1 MSIET
6 NYGAAN
12 LRFTFAL
19 EIDGFPFR
27 YYSHEAPQSIGASFT
42 ESRAILDVSDSSS
55 RLDLVDGIA
64 ETGSVTVR
72 LRYGDNTSDL
82 LRVGQRGATNATY
95 LAAEIESAAAGTNE
109 VITVDDS
116 SWVSIGDTIWIG
128 QEALLVNS
136 VPTGTTINVDRG
148 HLLSETQWHRIDTET
163 QTRPIV
169 TSECVA
175 FRTRRCRLR
184 AYAVRGSTVDATGID
199 IIRGFIDETPR
210 LSDDGLTIE
219 VSIAPDSARLEQKL
233 PSEQAKLSTTL
244 VQGEHAFAGAPMSI
258 TVTFDV
264 PKGVALSGRTG
275 SDIVAGTFTAG
286 SGGNRAERNA
296 AAADAMFDTTWGP
309 SNDRSGRI
317 EGDIG
322 NGSWRFSNIDT
333 VNHEFTLANYGN
345 LASDDRQFKN
355 SHLRHDATT
364 TFYAGGALTL
374 ERWPDVLLSNWNA
387 DLRPSTVAAF
397 DGAFGDVTLDAG
409 GVRLVGN
416 ANYGELGCTIPGR
429 VYLDLWGSEPRPE
442 PDGPDDENAGPERRF
457 VIGEE
462 EDTSTLNGKSF
473 PIGGIATAFYQY
485 GEQYILVADN
495 IIADSALPAVVRID
509 AYAPKYGQVITQLV
523 SIISITPGALSSG
536 ETGYAYEI
544 EGGSATLRYIDA
556 DINEA
561 PDMVTP
567 YPASF
572 ADFAFLSPDERAK
585 IQPILATGESADLP
599 GTVLELLQSKYGD
612 GVRGTADTLTDGLGL
627 RSAIELDE
635 DTFDR
640 ATTSPGLDQTA
651 FVFDEESSVHD
662 IIGPMLRAAGYALTP
677 RLSLANGRRLLSLV
691 PMRRAS
697 AVQSRLALTRDDF
710 ISEPSVASIT
720 DDEVVNRI
728 TYQAPGDSG
737 VRVEFRDVDSIGRN
751 GERRTQDEELIG
763 FKPTGDTIGNAAAT
777 MQPIALRRFALV
789 GTPRRVIRG
798 SVRLGLGLLMDP
810 GDVVTLTHSDALD
823 YTGRRGLASAPM
835 LVVAVRRDFESATAE
850 LDLVY
855 HGANLSGFAPSL
867 EVVSIINASTVEV
880 APNRHTQTANPVN
893 GEAIEDL
900 SYWSTGDVALMVSDP
915 LGAGWPAGYERTVD
929 SIDIAVSEIT
939 FTAAHGLSVGDYIRP
954 ASYTSASAAH
964 QAYAYLSDG
973 SEISAGVV
981 TLEHD

>member
-6 NYGAAN
+6 NYSAAN
-12 LRFTFAL
+12 LRLTYEL
-19 EIDGFPFR
+19 EVDGFKWR
-27 YYSHEAPQSIGASFT
+27 YYSHEAPASVANFT
-42 ESRAILDVSDSSS
+42 QARAILEISDSSS

-72 LRYGDNTSDL
+72 LQYAGNTSGL
-82 LRVGQRGATNATY
+82 LRVGQRGATSATY

-109 VITVDDS
+109 IITVDDS
-116 SWVSIGDTIWIG
+116 SWVSVGDTIWIG
-128 QEALLVNS
+128 QEALYVNS
-136 VPTGTTINVDRG
+136 VPTGTTIDVDRG

-184 AYAVRGSTVDATGID
+184 AYRVRGTAVDSTGID

-219 VSIAPDSARLEQKL
+219 VTIAPDSARLQQKL
-233 PSEQAKLSTTL
+233 PSEQGAASAGL
-244 VQGEHAFAGAPMSI
+244 VHGEHYFTGSSAGVTLFYEVPDGAAFAGTSPSAANRDARTFEPGI
-258 TVTFDV
+258 DADEAGQVT
-264 PKGVALSGRTG
+264 
-275 SDIVAGTFTAG
+275 DII
-286 SGGNRAERNA
+286 
-296 AAADAMFDTTWGP
+296 DAMFDTAWGTED
-309 SNDRSGRI
+309 DRSGRVVFKNHGKNRPI
-317 EGDIG
+317 T
-322 NGSWRFSNIDT
+322 NIDT
-333 VNHEFTLANYGN
+333 ANDEITVDGGIFLLN
-345 LASDDRQFKN
+345 TFKFKN
-355 SHLRHDATT
+355 P
-364 TFYAGGALTL
+364 TL
-374 ERWPDVLLSNWNA
+374 GHSKSSTWYDGTAASLELWPQVMLEVWNA
-387 DLRPSTVAAF
+387 DLRPSSIAQADDGAFADVTLGPAAVRVVGNAAF
-397 DGAFGDVTLDAG
+397 DEIRVTLPARPYADWGNGADAAATFSVG
-409 GVRLVGN
+409 G
-416 ANYGELGCTIPGR
+416 
-429 VYLDLWGSEPRPE
+429 
-442 PDGPDDENAGPERRF
+442 EN
-457 VIGEE
+457 E
-462 EDTSTLNGKSF
+462 EDASIGAAFSTS
-473 PIGGIATAFYQY
+473 GIATGFYQS
-485 GEQYILVADN
+485 GETQILLSDN
-495 IIADSALPAVVRID
+495 LAGSGSLPMWVRID
-509 AYAPKYGQVITQLV
+509 AYVPAVQAVATQVVQVTAITSQ
-523 SIISITPGALSSG
+523 ALSSG
-536 ETGYAYEI
+536 DTGYRYTIEPFTAFAWESTDVDIITDRAYYA
-544 EGGSATLRYIDA
+544 GAFPL
-556 DINEA
+556 
-561 PDMVTP
+561 
-567 YPASF
+567 SF
-572 ADFAFLSPDERAK
+572 CDFDYLSPDERCK
-585 IQPILATGESADLP
+585 VTPILMTGESADLP

-612 GVRGTADTLTDGLGL
+612 GVRGTSDVLTDGLGL
-627 RSAIELDE
+627 VSNSQVDPT
-635 DTFDR
+635 TFDR
-640 ATTSPGLDQTA
+640 ATTPPGLDQTA

-737 VRVEFRDVDSIGRN
+737 IRVEFRDVDSIGRN

-763 FKPTGDTIGNAAAT
+763 FVPTGDTIGNAAAT

-798 SVRLGLGLLMDP
+798 SVRLGLGLLVDP
-810 GDVVTLTHSDALD
+810 GDVITLTHSDALD
-823 YTGRRGLASAPM
+823 YTGGRGLSSAPM

-867 EVVSIINASTVEV
+867 TVTDHTISATTVEV
-880 APNRHTQTANPVN
+880 AANDYTQAVDPVN

-900 SYWSTGDVALMVSDP
+900 SYWAAGDVALVVSDP
-915 LGAGWPAGYERTVD
+915 LGAGWPAGYTLTVD
-929 SIDIAVSEIT
+929 SVDLATNRIT
-939 FTAAHGLSVGDYIRP
+939 FTGAHAGTGLTTGSILRP

-964 QAYAYLSDG
+964 QAFAYLSDG
-973 SEISAGVV
+973 DEIAAGVV